1 MTKSKQEYYQK
12 QARARD
18 LAIEW
23 QYNFSNKPHSWW
35 YCIVLNGELDSRE

>member
-1 MTKSKQEYYQK
+1 MAKSKQEYYQK

-23 QYNFSNKPHSWW
+23 QYNFANQKTFMAILHRMASK
-35 YCIVLNGELDSRE
+35 I